1 MNQPFVVCHMLASLD
16 GKIDGDFFGAPE
28 TLSALSAYGSLRGHY
43 MPEATVYGTTTM
55 LGGYADRP
63 APKFSQTTKL
73 QYAEDYISPEGIK
86 TANFIVS
93 LDPNGTLGF
102 SSHIIRK
109 SGRAPAHVIQVLT
122 SQASAEYLTYLREKG
137 ISYLFAGEKTIS
149 CKLLLDKLAQHFRI
163 SRVMVA
169 GGGITNWSF
178 LREGLIDELSLV
190 LAPVADGGQA
200 ASIFE
205 QGRFF
210 ASGKPTAFRLLEVKQ
225 LDGNALWLR
234 YGS

>member
-1 MNQPFVVCHMLASLD
+1 MNQLFVVCHTLASLD
-16 GKIDGDFFGAPE
+16 GKIDGDFFGATE
-28 TLSALSAYGSLRGHY
+28 TLPALSAYGSLRGHY
-43 MPEATVYGTTTM
+43 MPEATVYGATTM
-55 LGGYADRP
+55 LGGYADRQ
-63 APKFSQTTKL
+63 APEFSRTTRI

-93 LDPNGTLGF
+93 LGPSGTLGF
-102 SSHIIRK
+102 SSHITRK
-109 SGRAPAHVIQVLT
+109 SGRTPAHVIQVLT
-122 SQASAEYLTYLREKG
+122 SQVSAEYLAYLREKG
-137 ISYLFAGEKTIS
+137 ISYLFAGEKTII

-169 GGGITNWSF
+169 GGGVTNWSF
-178 LREGLIDELSLV
+178 LLEGLIDELSLV
-190 LAPVADGGQA
+190 LAPVADGGRA

-210 ASGKPTAFRLLEVKQ
+210 SSGKPAAFRLLEVKR
-225 LDGNALWLR
+225 LDGDALWLR

>member
-1 MNQPFVVCHMLASLD
+1 MNKPFVVCHMLASLD

-28 TLSALSAYGSLRGHY
+28 TLPALSAYGSLRGHY
-43 MPEATVYGTTTM
+43 MPEATVYGATTM
-55 LGGYADRP
+55 LGGYADRQ
-63 APKFSQTTKL
+63 APKFSQTTKI
-73 QYAEDYISPEGIK
+73 QYAEDYISPEGVK

-122 SQASAEYLTYLREKG
+122 SQVSAEYLTYLREKG

-190 LAPVADGGQA
+190 LAPVADGGHA
-200 ASIFE
+200 ASTFE

-210 ASGKPTAFRLLEVKQ
+210 SGGNPAAFRLLEVKQ

>member
-1 MNQPFVVCHMLASLD
+1 MLASLD
-16 GKIDGDFFGAPE
+16 GKIDGDFFGATE
-28 TLSALSAYGSLRGHY
+28 TLPALSAYGSLRGHY
-43 MPEATVYGTTTM
+43 MPEATVYGATTM
-55 LGGYADRP
+55 LGGYADCQ
-63 APKFSQTTKL
+63 APKFSRTTRI

-93 LDPNGTLGF
+93 LGPNGTLGF

-109 SGRAPAHVIQVLT
+109 SGRTPAHVIQVLT
-122 SQASAEYLTYLREKG
+122 SQVSAEYLTYLREKG

-149 CKLLLDKLAQHFRI
+149 CKLLLDKLAHHFQIR
-163 SRVMVA
+163 RVMVA
-169 GGGITNWSF
+169 GGGIMNWSF

-190 LAPVADGGQA
+190 LAPVADGGRA

-210 ASGKPTAFRLLEVKQ
+210 SSGKPAAFRLLEVKR
-225 LDGNALWLR
+225 LDGDALWLR

>member
-28 TLSALSAYGSLRGHY
+28 TLPALSAYGNLRGHY

-55 LGGYADRP
+55 LGGYADRQ
-63 APKFSQTTKL
+63 APKFSQMTKI

-86 TANFIVS
+86 MANFIVS

-122 SQASAEYLTYLREKG
+122 SQVSAEYLTYLREKG

-210 ASGKPTAFRLLEVKQ
+210 SSGKPAAFRLLEVKR